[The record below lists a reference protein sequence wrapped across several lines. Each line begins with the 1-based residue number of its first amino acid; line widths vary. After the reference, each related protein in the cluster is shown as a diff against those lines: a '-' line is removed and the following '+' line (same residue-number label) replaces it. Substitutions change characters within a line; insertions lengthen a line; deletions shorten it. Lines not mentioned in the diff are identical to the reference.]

1 MIQRKLSD
9 YAEQYLNP
17 TDCGDP
23 IIYEFDNTI
32 EQENDIHLLYGLT
45 TVKAGQIN
53 GEYYMTKGHIH
64 STPSAEIYYGIS
76 GSGIVL
82 QENGNDI
89 ITTPIEAGSIVYC
102 EPDYAH
108 RLINTDNDDLQVFC
122 VCRADAG
129 HDYSY
134 IFKHRCVKENI

>member
-9 YAEQYLNP
+9 YAEQYLNA

-23 IIYEFDNTI
+23 IIYEFDNTVV
-32 EQENDIHLLYGLT
+32 QENDIHLLYGLT

-64 STPSAEIYYGIS
+64 SIPSAEVYYGIK

-82 QENGNDI
+82 QENGEEI
-89 ITTPIEAGSIVYC
+89 ITTPITSGDVVYC
-102 EPDYAH
+102 QPNFAH
-108 RLINTDNDDLQVFC
+108 RLINTGNNDLQVFC
-122 VCRADAG
+122 ICRADAG
-129 HDYSY
+129 HDYSW
-134 IFKHRCVKENI
+134 IFNYHCVQENI